1 MSTGTA
7 HRADFRA
14 SDLRPGDPYELS
26 GGRAIYCAPTG
37 GDGSRGTLLG
47 GEVLD
52 TDPAVEEA
60 GVDAGFAPAPHDL
73 RAPDI
78 AVGNVPDA
86 PGWIP
91 GVPPLAVEY
100 AGVGQEEQKLQEKI
114 RDLLAAGTR
123 WVWVVRLLG
132 ERHVEVHEARKPV
145 VRRRTG
151 QMLSAP
157 GVLRNE
163 VPVEALFDRTAAHEV
178 TLRNLL
184 QRRGYESLDAV
195 REEGRDEGRD
205 AGREQGL
212 APLVHQFERRLG
224 RPLSEEERRSL
235 SARLLH
241 LGPARLG
248 DVVLDLDPAALAAW
262 LADANAT

>member
-1 MSTGTA
+1 MPPVTA
-7 HRADFRA
+7 QAPGFRA
-14 SDLRPGDPYELS
+14 SDLRPGDPYEIS

-47 GEVLD
+47 AEVLD

-60 GVDAGFAPAPHDL
+60 GVDAGFSPAPHDL
-73 RAPDI
+73 RAPDV

-86 PGWIP
+86 PGWIA
-91 GVPPLAVEY
+91 GAPPLAVEY
-100 AGVGQEEQKLQEKI
+100 AGSGQDEPKLREKI
-114 RDLLAAGTR
+114 RDLLSAGTR

-132 ERHVEVHEARKPV
+132 ERHVEVHEANKPI
-145 VRRRTG
+145 VRRGVGDVLT
-151 QMLSAP
+151 AP
-157 GVLRNE
+157 GVLRND
-163 VPVEALFDRTAAHEV
+163 VPVEALFDRQAAHEV

-195 REEGRDEGRD
+195 REEGRDEGLE
-205 AGREQGL
+205 AGLEAGL
-212 APLVHQFERRLG
+212 SPLVHQLERRLG
-224 RPLSEEERRSL
+224 RRLSDGERRSL
-235 SARLLH
+235 AARFPR

-262 LADANAT
+262 LADEDAR